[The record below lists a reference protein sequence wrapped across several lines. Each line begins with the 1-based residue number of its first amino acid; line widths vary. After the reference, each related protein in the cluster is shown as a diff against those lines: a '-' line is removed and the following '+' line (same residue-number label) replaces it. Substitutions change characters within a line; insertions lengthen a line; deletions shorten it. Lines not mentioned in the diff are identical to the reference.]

1 MTLKGWRLAGPEFAS
16 TSADMLSG
24 EGAFL
29 FGGRWNSKGV
39 RLVYLGSSLAQA
51 AMELLVHLGSP
62 KILSTFYTMAVV
74 FDEAHLS
81 HIDLADL
88 PDTWAEPSMA
98 SAIQTVGDIW
108 IENESSLL
116 LQVPS
121 AAVNG
126 EYNYLLNPLHRD
138 MDELI
143 IGPIRPFGYDP
154 RLVN

>member
-1 MTLKGWRLAGPEFAS
+1 MTLKGWRLADPEFAS

-39 RLVYLGSSLAQA
+39 RVVYLGSRLAQA

-62 KILSTFYTMAVV
+62 KILSTFYTMSVV

-108 IENESSLL
+108 IENEPSLL

>member
-1 MTLKGWRLAGPEFAS
+1 LTLEGWRLADPEFAS

-39 RLVYLGSSLAQA
+39 RVVYLGSSLAQA
-51 AMELLVHLGSP
+51 AMELLVHLGTP
-62 KILSTFYTMAVV
+62 QILNTFYTMPVV

-98 SAIQTVGDIW
+98 SAIQSVGDIW
-108 IENESSLL
+108 IVNESSLL

-138 MDELI
+138 MGEPI
-143 IGPIRPFGYDP
+143 IGPIRPFGYDQ

>member
-1 MTLKGWRLAGPEFAS
+1 MTLEGWRLADPEFAS

-39 RLVYLGSSLAQA
+39 RVVYLGSSLAQA
-51 AMELLVHLGSP
+51 AMELLVHLGRP
-62 KILSTFYTMAVV
+62 QILSTFYTMPVA
-74 FDEAHLS
+74 FDEGHLS

-98 SAIQTVGDIW
+98 SAIASVGDIW

-138 MDELI
+138 MGELI